1 MPDVTSDILSPEK
14 AVINAAGL
22 LDLREIDLFRLA
34 HRERW
39 GRDIAPHQLEALFAD
54 YMFHQVVPN
63 WLEQFSREILSRE
76 GRQSVAVRAGARRYQ
91 QMPVYSRYGPLIV
104 ASVLAGFFVY
114 IFWLADLSYDREPT
128 APVECIYGPGFKVL
142 SDLAQ
147 KVHGHSPVS
156 CDTKIS
162 PTPQAPAQQ

>member
-63 WLEQFSREILSRE
+63 WLEQFSR
-76 GRQSVAVRAGARRYQ
+76 
-91 QMPVYSRYGPLIV
+91 
-104 ASVLAGFFVY
+104 
-114 IFWLADLSYDREPT
+114 
-128 APVECIYGPGFKVL
+128 
-142 SDLAQ
+142 
-147 KVHGHSPVS
+147 
-156 CDTKIS
+156 
-162 PTPQAPAQQ
+162 